1 MIRRPPRSPRTD
13 TLFPYT
19 TLFRSKARRG
29 DLVPERGPF
38 RGSDAIMKLEIRSGL
53 CQALRHAQQRRYAD
67 AAREQE
73 RTACIDQREVIARRT
88 DLHQVALPYDVVH
101 RSEERRVGKECV
113 STCRSRW

>member
-1 MIRRPPRSPRTD
+1 
-13 TLFPYT
+13 
-19 TLFRSKARRG
+19 
-29 DLVPERGPF
+29 
-38 RGSDAIMKLEIRSGL
+38 MKLEIRSGL

-101 RSEERRVGKECV
+101 GARAAPRLRVPKDRNTIVAALYVLRSEERSVGKGGC
-113 STCRSRW
+113 SPCTTRWSP

>member
-1 MIRRPPRSPRTD
+1 MEAHPRG
-13 TLFPYT
+13 
-19 TLFRSKARRG
+19 KARRG

-101 RSEERRVGKECV
+101 GARAASRLRVPKDRNTIV
-113 STCRSRW
+113 AAISVIVA